1 MEIKTMEYLR
11 RKNIGNYEH
20 EELKVSGVLED
31 GESSL
36 EGFES
41 LKYFVL
47 KCLDIKEEDRNQ
59 LALPIKQIEEKAVKS
74 VKKHEE
80 VVSDNN
86 KLEEKI
92 EDKAEKKKGAK
103 KASKPE
109 TVPAKKPI
117 KETSYDRSLNTHK
130 NLLGLF
136 LDKSYPKWR
145 EAESLNK
152 AIEASK
158 SLNGKPFLD
167 EAGEILPSFK
177 ESFSQFME
185 Q

>member
-1 MEIKTMEYLR
+1 MKINTIEYLR
-11 RKNIGNYEH
+11 KLNKGNYEH
-20 EELKVSGVLED
+20 EELKVSAAIDE
-31 GESSL
+31 GES
-36 EGFES
+36 FDACFAT
-41 LKYFVL
+41 LKEMVDSAL
-47 KCLDIKEEDRNQ
+47 GIKEINKEQ
-59 LALPIKQIEEKAVKS
+59 LVLPIKQVEEKVVKP

-80 VVSDNN
+80 VVSDDN